1 MFYSVGGLTL
11 ATTLAT
17 FYSVGVKT
25 PNPDTLRVTEREL
38 TAHGYA
44 YKTFMVTGRDERGN
58 RIRKSFKSRDKAV
71 AFVTAMR
78 TKLLNAETAIT
89 TAVTRLTSD
98 QLKQA
103 EAAFARLGS
112 RYTLDQ
118 AVAYFLDNYAAPDEA
133 VTLKTAVEKFSEG
146 KDDVRK
152 NTLRNL
158 KSTLKRF
165 RDFIGE
171 DKELH
176 ALTDEHIRAFMRS
189 LRAKDG
195 VSPISKKTFNNVR
208 NDVSSL
214 LTWCMD
220 PQRRWVAKNVARD
233 IKMHDRHQLRKT
245 GVPDTLTPERACE
258 VMAAA
263 VKHEPSLAKAYA
275 LMLFA
280 GLRPDDDGELF
291 KLAHHPD
298 VDKLV
303 NLRTNVIIIPADV
316 SKVKRQR
323 KVRVCEA
330 LNKWLS
336 LPGPIL
342 PPNADRHIKVFR
354 VSQKLTPD
362 VCRHSFVTYHV
373 ATGGSLA
380 DTALQSGNSESIVR
394 DHYADQVTK
403 DEAAPFWRIVPNDKR
418 GATIAPEPKPE
429 PPPGQPKK
437 KSPKKG

>member
-1 MFYSVGGLTL
+1 
-11 ATTLAT
+11 
-17 FYSVGVKT
+17 
-25 PNPDTLRVTEREL
+25 
-38 TAHGYA
+38 
-44 YKTFMVTGRDERGN
+44 MVTGRDDRGN

-78 TKLLNAETAIT
+78 TKLLNAQTAVT
-89 TAVTRLTSD
+89 TAVTRLTPD

-103 EAAFARLGS
+103 EAAFNRLGD

-118 AVAYFLDNYAAPDEA
+118 AVTYFVDNYAAPDEA
-133 VTLKTAVEKFSEG
+133 VTLKAAVEKFTEG

-158 KSTLKRF
+158 KSTLQRF
-165 RDFIGE
+165 RDHVGG
-171 DKELH
+171 DTELH
-176 ALTDEHIRAFMRS
+176 TLTAEHVRAFIRS
-189 LRAKDG
+189 LRSKDG
-195 VSPISKKTFNNVR
+195 VSGVSKKTFNNVR

-233 IKMHDRHQLRKT
+233 IAMHDRHQLRKS
-245 GVPDTLTPERACE
+245 GVPDTLSPKRACE
-258 VMAAA
+258 LMAAA

-280 GLRPDDDGELF
+280 GIRPDDDGELF
-291 KLAHHPD
+291 KLARHAD
-298 VDKLV
+298 VNKLI
-303 NLRTNVIIIPADV
+303 NLRTNAIWIPAEV

-323 KVRVCEA
+323 KVRVCDA

-342 PPNADRHIKVFR
+342 PPNADRHIKAFR
-354 VSQKLTPD
+354 AAQKLTPD
-362 VCRHSFVTYHV
+362 VCRHSFCTYHV

-380 DTALQSGNSESIVR
+380 DTALQSGNSEAIVR
-394 DHYADQVTK
+394 DHYADQVTR
-403 DEAAPFWRIVPNDKR
+403 DEAAPFWRIVPDDKS
-418 GATIAPEPKPE
+418 GAVIAPEPKPE
-429 PPPGQPKK
+429 PQPKGKTRK
-437 KSPKKG
+437 K

>member
-1 MFYSVGGLTL
+1 MN
-11 ATTLAT
+11 
-17 FYSVGVKT
+17 T
-25 PNPDTLRVTEREL
+25 PNPESLRIVLRHVTAKE
-38 TAHGYA
+38 AHGYA
-44 YKTFMVTGRDERGN
+44 YDTFAVVGRDERGR
-58 RIRKSFKSRDKAV
+58 RIRKNFQDRDKAV
-71 AFVTAMR
+71 AFITAMR
-78 TKLLNAETAIT
+78 TKLLNAETAVT
-89 TAVTRLTSD
+89 TAITRLTPD

-103 EAAFARLGS
+103 EAAFNRLGS

-118 AVAYFLDNYAAPDEA
+118 AVTYFVDNYAAPDEA
-133 VTLKTAVEKFSEG
+133 VTLKKAVEKFSEG

-165 RDFIGE
+165 RDFVGE

-176 ALTDEHIRAFMRS
+176 TLTDEHIRAFMRS

-195 VSPISKKTFNNVR
+195 VSAITKKTFNNVR
-208 NDVSSL
+208 NDVSSF

-220 PQRRWVAKNVARD
+220 PQRRWVATNVARD
-233 IKMHDRHQLRKT
+233 IKMHDRHQLRKS
-245 GVPDTLTPERACE
+245 GVPDTLTVERACE

-263 VKHEPSLAKAYA
+263 AKHSPSLAKAYA
-275 LMLFA
+275 LLLLA
-280 GLRPDDDGELF
+280 GIRPDDEGELF

-303 NLRTNVIIIPADV
+303 NLRTNVIVIPADV

-342 PPNADRHIKVFR
+342 PPNADRHIKAFR
-354 VSQKLTPD
+354 VSKRLTHD
-362 VCRHSFVTYHV
+362 VCRHSFATYHV

-394 DHYADQVTK
+394 DNYADQVTK
-403 DEAAPFWRIVPNDKR
+403 DEAAPFWRIVPNDKL
-418 GATIAPEPKPE
+418 GAVIAPEPKPE
-429 PPPGQPKK
+429 PQPRPPKK
-437 KSPKKG
+437 K

>member
-1 MFYSVGGLTL
+1 MN
-11 ATTLAT
+11 
-17 FYSVGVKT
+17 T

-38 TAHGYA
+38 TAHGYS
-44 YKTFMVTGRDERGN
+44 YTTFMVTGRDERGN

-71 AFVTAMR
+71 AYVTALR
-78 TKLLNAETAIT
+78 TKLLNAATAVT
-89 TAVTRLTSD
+89 TAVTRLTPD

-103 EAAFARLGS
+103 EAAFNRLGE

-118 AVAYFLDNYAAPDEA
+118 AVTYFVDNYAAPDEV

-158 KSTLKRF
+158 KSTLQRF
-165 RDFIGE
+165 RDHMGG

-176 ALTDEHIRAFMRS
+176 AITDDHVRDFIRS

-195 VSPISKKTFNNVR
+195 VSPVSKKTFNNVR

-214 LTWCMD
+214 FTWCMD
-220 PQRRWVAKNVARD
+220 KQRRWVAKNVALD
-233 IKMHDRHQLRKT
+233 IKMYDDDQLGHRD

-263 VKHEPSLAKAYA
+263 AKHEPSLQKLYA

-280 GLRPDDDGELF
+280 GLRPDDDGEVF
-291 KLAHHPD
+291 KLARRPD
-298 VDKLV
+298 VDKLI
-303 NLRTNVIIIPADV
+303 NLRTGKIEIPAAV
-316 SKVKRQR
+316 SKVKKQR
-323 KVRVCEA
+323 KVTICEA

-342 PPNADRHIKVFR
+342 PPNADRHIKAFR
-354 VSQKLTPD
+354 LAQKLTPD
-362 VCRHSFVTYHV
+362 VCRHTFVTNHV
-373 ATGGSLA
+373 ATHGSLA
-380 DTALQSGNSESIVR
+380 DTAMQSGNSERIIR
-394 DHYADQVTK
+394 QHYADQVTK
-403 DEAAPFWRIVPNDKR
+403 DEAAPFWRIVPDAKA
-418 GATIAPEPKPE
+418 GAVIAPEPTPE
-429 PPPGQPKK
+429 PQPEPKAKRKAAKK
-437 KSPKKG
+437 

>member
-1 MFYSVGGLTL
+1 M
-11 ATTLAT
+11 
-17 FYSVGVKT
+17 KT

-38 TAHGYA
+38 SAHGYS
-44 YKTFMVTGRDERGN
+44 YTTFMVTGRDERGN

-78 TKLLNAETAIT
+78 TKLLNAETAVT
-89 TAVTRLTSD
+89 TAVTRLTPD

-118 AVAYFLDNYAAPDEA
+118 AVAYFVDNYAAPDEA

-158 KSTLKRF
+158 KSTLQRF
-165 RDFIGE
+165 RDFVGE
-171 DKELH
+171 DGEPLGDKELH
-176 ALTDEHIRAFMRS
+176 TLTDKHIRAFMHS

-195 VSPISKKTFNNVR
+195 VSPASKKTFNNVR

-220 PQRRWVAKNVARD
+220 SQRRWVAKNVARD
-233 IKMHDRHQLRKT
+233 IKMHDSDQLGHRD

-263 VKHEPSLAKAYA
+263 AKHEPSLAKAYA

-280 GLRPDDDGELF
+280 GIRPDDDGELF
-291 KLAHHPD
+291 KLARRPD
-298 VDKLV
+298 VGKLI
-303 NLRTNVIIIPADV
+303 NLSTGKMTIPVEV

-323 KVRVCEA
+323 RVTICES
-330 LNKWLS
+330 LTKWLS

-342 PPNADRHIKVFR
+342 PTNADRHIKAFR
-354 VSQKLTPD
+354 ADQKLTHD
-362 VCRHSFVTYHV
+362 VCRHTFCTNHV

-380 DTALQSGNSESIVR
+380 DTAMQSGNSEKVIR

-403 DEAAPFWRIVPNDKR
+403 DEAAPFWRIVPDKKR
-418 GATIAPEPKPE
+418 GAVIAPEPKA
-429 PPPGQPKK
+429 PKK
-437 KSPKKG
+437 KSPAKK

>member
-1 MFYSVGGLTL
+1 MN
-11 ATTLAT
+11 
-17 FYSVGVKT
+17 T
-25 PNPDTLRVTEREL
+25 PNPESLRIILRHVTAKE
-38 TAHGYA
+38 AHGYA
-44 YKTFMVTGRDERGN
+44 YDTFAVVGRDERGR
-58 RIRKSFKSRDKAV
+58 RIRKNFQDRDKAV
-71 AFVTAMR
+71 AFITAMR
-78 TKLLNAETAIT
+78 TKLLNAETAVT
-89 TAVTRLTSD
+89 TAITRLTPD

-103 EAAFARLGS
+103 EAAFNRLGS

-118 AVAYFLDNYAAPDEA
+118 AVTYFVDNYAAPDEA
-133 VTLKTAVEKFSEG
+133 VTLKKAVEKFSEG

-158 KSTLKRF
+158 KSTLQRF
-165 RDFIGE
+165 RDFVGE

-176 ALTDEHIRAFMRS
+176 TLTDEHIRAFMRS

-195 VSPISKKTFNNVR
+195 VSPITKKTFNNVR
-208 NDVSSL
+208 NDVSSF

-220 PQRRWVAKNVARD
+220 PQRRWVSKNVARD
-233 IKMHDRHQLRKT
+233 IAMHNADQLGHRD

-263 VKHEPSLAKAYA
+263 VKHSPSLAKLYA

-280 GLRPDDDGELF
+280 GLRPDDDGEVF
-291 KLAHHPD
+291 KLARRPD

-303 NLRTNVIIIPADV
+303 NLRTKVIVIPADV
-316 SKVKRQR
+316 SKTKRQR

-342 PPNADRHIKVFR
+342 PPNADRHIKAFR
-354 VSQKLTPD
+354 VAMGLTPD

-380 DTALQSGNSESIVR
+380 DTALQSGNSETIIR

-403 DEAAPFWRIVPNDKR
+403 DEAAPFWRIVPDDKL
-418 GATIAPEPKPE
+418 GAVIAPEPKPD
-429 PPPGQPKK
+429 PQPGSPKK
-437 KSPKKG
+437 K

>member
-1 MFYSVGGLTL
+1 MN
-11 ATTLAT
+11 
-17 FYSVGVKT
+17 T
-25 PNPDTLRVTEREL
+25 PNPESLRIILRHVTAKE
-38 TAHGYA
+38 AHGYA
-44 YKTFMVTGRDERGN
+44 YDTFAVVGRDERGR
-58 RIRKSFKSRDKAV
+58 RIRKNFQDRDKAV
-71 AFVTAMR
+71 AFITAMR
-78 TKLLNAETAIT
+78 TKLLNAETAVT
-89 TAVTRLTSD
+89 TAITRLTPD

-103 EAAFARLGS
+103 EAAFNRLGS

-118 AVAYFLDNYAAPDEA
+118 AVTYFVDNYAAPDEA
-133 VTLKTAVEKFSEG
+133 VTLKKAVEKFSEG

-158 KSTLKRF
+158 KSALQRF
-165 RDFIGE
+165 RDFVGE

-195 VSPISKKTFNNVR
+195 VSAITKKTFNNVR
-208 NDVSSL
+208 NDVSSF

-220 PQRRWVAKNVARD
+220 PQRRWVSKNVARD
-233 IKMHDRHQLRKT
+233 ISMHPADQLGHRD

-263 VKHEPSLAKAYA
+263 AKHSPSLAKLYA

-280 GLRPDDDGELF
+280 GLRPDDDGEVF
-291 KLAHHPD
+291 KLARRPD

-303 NLRTNVIIIPADV
+303 NLRTNVIVVPADV

-342 PPNADRHIKVFR
+342 PPNADRHIKAFR

-380 DTALQSGNSESIVR
+380 DTALQSGNSETIIR
-394 DHYADQVTK
+394 DHYADQLTK

-418 GATIAPEPKPE
+418 GAVIAPKPKPE
-429 PPPGQPKK
+429 PQPRPPKK
-437 KSPKKG
+437 K

>member
-1 MFYSVGGLTL
+1 MN
-11 ATTLAT
+11 
-17 FYSVGVKT
+17 
-25 PNPDTLRVTEREL
+25 NPSPDSLKIVVREL
-38 TAHGYA
+38 KDADGYIW
-44 YKTFMVTGRDERGN
+44 TTHRVEGRDERGR
-58 RIRKSFKSRDKAV
+58 RIRKCYKDRHKAV

-78 TKLLNAETAIT
+78 TKLLNAETAVT
-89 TAVTRLTSD
+89 TAITRLTPD

-103 EAAFARLGS
+103 EAAFNRLGE

-118 AVAYFLDNYAAPDEA
+118 AVTYFVDNYAAPDEA
-133 VTLKTAVEKFSEG
+133 VTLKTAVAKFSEG

-158 KSTLKRF
+158 KSTLQRF

-176 ALTDEHIRAFMRS
+176 TLTDENIRAFMRS

-195 VSPISKKTFNNVR
+195 VSPITKKTFNNVR
-208 NDVSSL
+208 NDVSSF

-220 PQRRWVAKNVARD
+220 SQRRWVAKNVARD

-245 GVPDTLTPERACE
+245 GVPDTLTPKRACE

-263 VKHEPSLAKAYA
+263 VTHSPSIAKAYA

-291 KLAHHPD
+291 KLARHPD

-303 NLRTNVIIIPADV
+303 NLRTNVVIIPADV

-342 PPNADRHIKVFR
+342 PPNADRHIKAFR

-373 ATGGSLA
+373 AAHGSLA
-380 DTALQSGNSESIVR
+380 DTAMQSGNSEAIIR

-403 DEAAPFWRIVPNDKR
+403 DEASPFWRIVPDAKA
-418 GATIAPEPKPE
+418 GAVIAPEPKPE
-429 PPPGQPKK
+429 PAMPPSVEPPKAK
-437 KSPKKG
+437 KAKKQLSTLRRALP

>member
-1 MFYSVGGLTL
+1 M
-11 ATTLAT
+11 
-17 FYSVGVKT
+17 KT

-44 YKTFMVTGRDERGN
+44 YTTFMVTGRDERGN

-78 TKLLNAETAIT
+78 TKLLNAETAVT
-89 TAVTRLTSD
+89 TAVTRMTPD

-118 AVAYFLDNYAAPDEA
+118 AVTYFVDNYAAPDEA

-158 KSTLKRF
+158 KSTLQRF
-165 RDFIGE
+165 RDFIGG

-176 ALTDEHIRAFMRS
+176 TLTDKDIRAFMGS

-195 VSPISKKTFNNVR
+195 VSAITKKTFNNVR
-208 NDVSSL
+208 NDVSSF

-220 PQRRWVAKNVARD
+220 AQRRWVAKNVARD
-233 IKMHDRHQLRKT
+233 IKMYDEDQLGHRD

-263 VKHEPSLAKAYA
+263 AKHEPSLGKLYA

-280 GLRPDDDGELF
+280 GLRPDDDGEVF
-291 KLAHHPD
+291 KLARRPD
-298 VDKLV
+298 VDKLI
-303 NLRTNVIIIPADV
+303 NLRTGKMEIPAVV
-316 SKVKRQR
+316 SKVKKQR
-323 KVRVCEA
+323 KVTICEA
-330 LNKWLS
+330 LNKWLN

-342 PPNADRHIKVFR
+342 PPNADRHVKAFR
-354 VSQKLTPD
+354 VAQKLTHD

-380 DTALQSGNSESIVR
+380 DTAMQSGNSEKVIR
-394 DHYADQVTK
+394 AHYVDQVTK
-403 DEAAPFWRIVPNDKR
+403 DEAAPFWRIVPDDKG
-418 GATIAPEPKPE
+418 GAVIAPEPKPQ
-429 PPPGQPKK
+429 PRPQPKPPKK
-437 KSPKKG
+437 KSPAKK